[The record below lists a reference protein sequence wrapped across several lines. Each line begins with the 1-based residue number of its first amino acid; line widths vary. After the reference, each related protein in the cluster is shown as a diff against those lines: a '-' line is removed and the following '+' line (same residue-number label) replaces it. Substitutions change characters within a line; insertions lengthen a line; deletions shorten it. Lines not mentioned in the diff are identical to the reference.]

1 MTLPAT
7 GRNASAAQLES
18 IPNQP
23 PTTHRAVA
31 AKLISVGL
39 AHVTT
44 HDAPRMAHDI
54 AEALGLIPTPPPTNP
69 PRKH

>member
-18 IPNQP
+18 IPDQP
-23 PTTHRAVA
+23 LTFHREVAV
-31 AKLISVGL
+31 KLVSVGL
-39 AHVTT
+39 AHVT
-44 HDAPRMAHDI
+44 DQEAVRMAHDI
-54 AEALGLIPTPPPTNP
+54 AQALGLIPTPPPTHP